1 MRKVLA
7 FDSHGNWVDVSD
19 GLTVMTVTDEDYRD
33 AVEELRWSNP
43 PVNNR
48 KVSAISVAERY
59 DQDGE
64 VVLITV
70 LDYVSQKDIVL
81 RRVDLP

>member
-19 GLTVMTVTDEDYRD
+19 G
-33 AVEELRWSNP
+33 
-43 PVNNR
+43 
-48 KVSAISVAERY
+48 
-59 DQDGE
+59 E
-64 VVLITV
+64 VVVITV

>member
-7 FDSHGNWVDVSD
+7 FDNHGNWVDVSD
-19 GLTVMTVTDEDYRD
+19 GLTVMTVSDEDYRD
-33 AVEELRWSNP
+33 AVEELLWRNP
-43 PVNNR
+43 PLNPR
-48 KVSAISVAERY
+48 KSLPISVAEQF
-59 DQDGE
+59 DQSGE
-64 VVLITV
+64 VVVITV

>member
-1 MRKVLA
+1 MLA
-7 FDSHGNWVDVSD
+7 FDDHGNWVDVSG
-19 GLTVMTVTDEDYRD
+19 GLTVMTVRDEDYQE
-33 AVEELRWSNP
+33 AIEELKWRHPSKGIP
-43 PVNNR
+43 
-48 KVSAISVAERY
+48 ISTAEGF

-64 VVLITV
+64 VVVITV